1 MATRACTNCKRL
13 MDSGSECEICKNDEL
28 TRNWRGMVVIYDPED
43 SRIAEELGVST
54 PGKYAVQVEV

>member
-13 MDSGSECEICKNDEL
+13 MDRGSECEICKNDDL

-43 SRIAEELGVST
+43 SRIADELGVST
-54 PGKYAVQVEV
+54 PGKYAVQVNV